1 MVGLMLRVATWICW
15 TSYINGYV
23 GLLIL
28 HLLLLLNTVGL
39 PLRVGGLL
47 PILIVRKI
55 FLSPFLDV
63 LRMSRPTVSF
73 FAKRLWNSLRAE
85 CFPVTYDLNGLKS
98 RVNKHDLPCFFLIRF
113 PIHFSSLNSSFSCNC
128 MPCSGF
134 LVLYEVNPN

>member
-1 MVGLMLRVATWICW
+1 MVGLMLLADTWICW
-15 TSYINGYV
+15 INYINGYV

-28 HLLLLLNTVGL
+28 YLPLSLNPVGQH
-39 PLRVGGLL
+39 LRVGGLL
-47 PILIVRKI
+47 AILIGCMF

-113 PIHFSSLNSSFSCNC
+113 PIHFSSLNSSFSCNLQWFF
-128 MPCSGF
+128 S
-134 LVLYEVNPN
+134 LV